1 MYTNVCMYVCMFVCV
16 CKHVCT
22 YLQLRY
28 RCAYVSVLIF
38 SMVVLFNALS
48 SELSRYLIVGISLTN
63 FNLTFIM

>member
-1 MYTNVCMYVCMFVCV
+1 MYVCMYVCMFVCV
-16 CKHVCT
+16 CKHICT

-63 FNLTFIM
+63 FNLVFM